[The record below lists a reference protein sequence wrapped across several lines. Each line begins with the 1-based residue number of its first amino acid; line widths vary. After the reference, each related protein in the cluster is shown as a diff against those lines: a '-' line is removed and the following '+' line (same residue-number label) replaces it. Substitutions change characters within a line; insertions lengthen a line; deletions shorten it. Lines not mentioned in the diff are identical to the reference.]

1 MYKQIEKALD
11 GFDTRKTLGQDC
23 LVFVNEINLINFQR
37 FKIIGMLSTSIFF
50 ILYLLDLY
58 YLTMGKWEV
67 SPGYK
72 ILFYSHGTVLLLLI
86 TGLLLAWAN
95 PVEQASEITGFHIL
109 LVQFVLFLGLANMAV
124 ITIGDVLINGSI
136 AAFLGS
142 IFAFAAIFIMP
153 HVFSLLLYL
162 FCMVFM
168 LALLVKTGEYTN
180 QSITIQMINTVTFSC
195 IALVLSRVLFFYQLR
210 DFKNRR
216 LIKQQRERLE
226 ELAMR
231 DHLTHAL
238 NRRSFLGISKLEMER
253 AARHDR
259 LLSLS
264 ILDLDYFKN
273 INDTHGH
280 HVGDRVLV
288 ELAQLVR
295 QNIRKMDLFVRWGGE
310 EFIIMAPETDLASM
324 VQLAEKLRNLIQ
336 AHQSPHT
343 PAITASFGVTEF
355 AFGESIDS
363 LVIRADK
370 ALYRAKARGRNRVE
384 VIAAPCIDDDRP
396 NNLAH
401 TGILNPHARVVDEH
415 P

>member
-1 MYKQIEKALD
+1 MYQQIEKALD
-11 GFDTRKTLGQDC
+11 GFNTRKTLGQDYRA
-23 LVFVNEINLINFQR
+23 FFNEISLINFQR
-37 FKIIGMLSTSIFF
+37 FKIIGILSVVIFMA
-50 ILYLLDLY
+50 LYLLDLY

-72 ILFYSHGTVLLLLI
+72 ILFYSHGTVLLLLL

-95 PVEQASEITGFHIL
+95 PVEQASEITDFHIL

-136 AAFLGS
+136 AAFMGS

-162 FCMVFM
+162 LCMVFM
-168 LALLVKTGEYTN
+168 LALLVKAGEYTN
-180 QSITIQMINTVTFSC
+180 QSIIIQMINTATFSC
-195 IALVLSRVLFFYQLR
+195 IALVMSRILFFYQLR

-238 NRRSFLGISKLEMER
+238 NRRSFLNISKLEMAR
-253 AARHDR
+253 AARHGR
-259 LLSLS
+259 PLSLA
-264 ILDLDYFKN
+264 ILDLDFFKR
-273 INDTHGH
+273 INDAHGH
-280 HVGDRVLV
+280 HTGDNVLV
-288 ELAQLVR
+288 KLSQLVR
-295 QNIRKMDLFVRWGGE
+295 QNIRKMDMFVRWGGE
-310 EFIIMAPETDLASM
+310 EFIILAPETDLPSM
-324 VQLAEKLRNLIQ
+324 VQLSEKLRNLIQ
-336 AHQSPHT
+336 VHQSPRT
-343 PAITASFGVTEF
+343 PSITASFGVTEF
-355 AFGESIDS
+355 DFSESIDS

-384 VIAAPCIDDDRP
+384 VIAAPQKTGVKPESAASSDCIEAKISP
-396 NNLAH
+396 
-401 TGILNPHARVVDEH
+401 ART
-415 P
+415 